1 MASSGSFT
9 TTSCEGR
16 SLTFNWSVKSQNV
29 ASNQTTINWSLVGS
43 GDYTYGWVTCGNFKV
58 KIDNKQ
64 VYYSTTRVNVYSGTV
79 VASGTYTFTHDN
91 NGNKSFTA
99 YVEAGIYY
107 VSVNCS
113 GSGSWSLPQIS
124 RNATITKA
132 PNFNDEQNPTINYTN
147 PAGNNVTSLQAC
159 ISLTGSADDVPYR
172 DISKTGTSYTFN
184 LTEAERNTLRQAT
197 TGKTRTIY
205 FYIKTIING
214 NTLYNSYA
222 VTFSIVNGNPIINTL
237 SYQDSK
243 SSTVAITQNNQ
254 LIIQNQSTLQLTIT
268 GVSAQKYASISK
280 VTYSINSYVVDITSS
295 YTNPV
300 NIGTIN
306 FSSNFNLIVTATDS
320 RGFSTSKTITIQMLA
335 WKLPYATINIGRQA
349 NFYSATD
356 MLVNAYC
363 SSVDNKNSVTI
374 KYQYKKSSES
384 NYSSLVT
391 ISNNTQ
397 TTASFDNSYD
407 YDFKFII
414 SDLFG
419 STTYNLVLAKGIPL
433 AFFDRNLN
441 SMSLNGFPKKP
452 NSFYS
457 GNLQLDNLIYV
468 GSQVLYDSF
477 SASTAGTFQL
487 LGAYDY
493 QLIDGVFTALDIPDG
508 YEMAFRLSAQVTTGN
523 NNAIRVYLNNIAT
536 WGASTYS
543 GNTYRIITASRI
555 FKLSEI
561 TLEPTLNY
569 STKQGINLKVNNP
582 SNNAFSVYNITLHAY
597 LVKSDQA
604 IAVID
609 EIEKYSNVEG
619 E

>member
-1 MASSGSFT
+1 MANSGSFT

-43 GDYTYGWVTCGNFKV
+43 GSYTYGWVTCGNFKV
-58 KIDNKQ
+58 TIDGKQ
-64 VYYSTTRVNVYSGTV
+64 VYYSSTRINVYSGTV

-91 NGNKSFTA
+91 SGNKSFNA
-99 YVEAGIYY
+99 YAEAGIYY
-107 VSVNCS
+107 VAVNCS
-113 GSGSWSLPQIS
+113 GSGSWSLPPIS
-124 RNATITKA
+124 RSATITKA
-132 PNFNDEQNPTINYTN
+132 PNFNDEQNPTINYSN
-147 PAGNNVTSLQAC
+147 PAGNNVSSLQAC
-159 ISLTGSADDVPYR
+159 ISLTGSASDVPYR

-197 TGKTRTIY
+197 SGKSRTVY
-205 FYIKTIING
+205 FYIKTVING
-214 NTLYNSYA
+214 TTLYNSYA
-222 VTFSIVNGNPIINTL
+222 VTFLIVNGNPIINSL
-237 SYQDSK
+237 SYKDNN
-243 SSTVAITQNNQ
+243 SSTVAITDNNQ
-254 LIIQNQSTLQLTIT
+254 QIIQNQSLLQLTIS

-280 VTYSINSYVVDITSS
+280 VTYSINSYTVDITNS
-295 YTNPV
+295 YTSPI

-306 FSSNFNLIVTATDS
+306 YSSNFNLIVTVTDS
-320 RGFSTSKTITIQMLA
+320 RGFSTSKTIAIQMLA
-335 WKLPYATINIGRQA
+335 WKLPYATINIARRA
-349 NFYSATD
+349 NFYAETD
-356 MLVNAYC
+356 MTVNAYI

-374 KYQYKKSSES
+374 KYQYKKSSDS
-384 NYSSLVT
+384 SYSALVT
-391 ISNNTQ
+391 IANNTQ
-397 TTASFDNSYD
+397 TTATFDNAYD
-407 YDFKFII
+407 YDIKFIV

-468 GSQVLYDSF
+468 GSQVIYDSF
-477 SASTAGTFQL
+477 SASTSGTFQL

-493 QLIDGVFTALDIPDG
+493 QLINGVFTALDIPDG
-508 YEMAFRLSAQVTTGN
+508 YEMAFRLSAQVTTSHN
-523 NNAIRVYLNNIAT
+523 NSIRVYLNNIAT
-536 WGASTYS
+536 WGESTYS
-543 GNTYRIITASRI
+543 GNTYRVITASRI

-569 STKQGINLKVNNP
+569 STTQGINLKVNNP
-582 SNNAFSVYNITLHAY
+582 SNYAFTVYNITIHGY
-597 LVKSDQA
+597 LAKSDQE

-609 EIEKYSNVEG
+609 EVE